1 MGLNDTPSG
10 ERVHIGFFGKRNAGK
25 SSLVNAVTGQDM
37 AVVSETKGTTT
48 DPVRKAMELLPIGPV
63 MIIDTPGYDDEGALG
78 EKRVQK
84 TKQILN
90 RTDVAVLVVD
100 GTEGLAECDRELIGI
115 FEEKEIP
122 YLVVYNKADLLGP
135 VSAGGRAEEPQD
147 RTAAAAPQDQAA
159 AMASSDQAAATVPPD
174 RTVYVSALRGEGV
187 RELLDAIV
195 DLLPPPRGDCEGAP
209 SGVVFDVE
217 DDAALGR
224 AALVRLFSGTLRN
237 RESVRVRIGARR
249 EERKITQIRSIALS
263 GKGADLGELRAGE
276 IGRVFGL
283 AGAGVDSALGAA
295 EPPRLG
301 NLREPLMMARLGAEN
316 ADDHA
321 LMAALERLQAEN
333 PLLDAALYGGAP
345 HVRLMGAMQLDVLA
359 EDLRERFGIQAQF
372 GPTSWAT
379 RRCSCCRT
387 LRHPGAVWAAQHRV
401 SRNHPRKRHGL
412 CGLHHA
418 QTLLGGDRAA
428 H

>member
-1 MGLNDTPSG
+1 MVEQPDAG
-10 ERVHIGFFGKRNAGK
+10 ERHHH
-25 SSLVNAVTGQDM
+25 
-37 AVVSETKGTTT
+37 
-48 DPVRKAMELLPIGPV
+48 
-63 MIIDTPGYDDEGALG
+63 
-78 EKRVQK
+78 
-84 TKQILN
+84 
-90 RTDVAVLVVD
+90 AVLVRRFD
-100 GTEGLAECDRELIGI
+100 D
-115 FEEKEIP
+115 
-122 YLVVYNKADLLGP
+122 VVVAD
-135 VSAGGRAEEPQD
+135 
-147 RTAAAAPQDQAA
+147 AAA
-159 AMASSDQAAATVPPD
+159 
-174 RTVYVSALRGEGV
+174 RL
-187 RELLDAIV
+187 
-195 DLLPPPRGDCEGAP
+195 GDIL
-209 SGVVFDVE
+209 
-217 DDAALGR
+217 DAALGR

-283 AGAGVDSALGAA
+283 TGARVGSALGEA

-372 GPTSWAT
+372 GPPSTVYRETIRESATGFVAYTMPKPCWAVIELRIDPLPRGSGVRFESLVPVRDIAARYQHQIEQAIPLAT
-379 RRCSCCRT
+379 RQGMLGWQVDDVKIT
-387 LRHPGAVWAAQHRV
+387 LTGGNHHLIHTHPLDFIVATPMAFLDGLRRGGSVLLEPILELTVYAPAECAGRVISEIVAMRGEVLQTDAEGEDMRLLARSPAAETFDFPRRLSAITNGRGAMAQALAGYRDCPPGIEATCPRRGVHPLDTSKYILAAR
-401 SRNHPRKRHGL
+401 SAL
-412 CGLHHA
+412 E
-418 QTLLGGDRAA
+418 GGIFDE
-428 H
+428 